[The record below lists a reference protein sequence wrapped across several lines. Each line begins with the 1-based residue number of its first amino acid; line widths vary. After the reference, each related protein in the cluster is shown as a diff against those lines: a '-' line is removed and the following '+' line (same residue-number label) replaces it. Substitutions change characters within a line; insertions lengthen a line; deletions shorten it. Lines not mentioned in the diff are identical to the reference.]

1 MALCVYQIAS
11 KIIADICFTVA
22 NVLCLYLWGKKSE
35 PVLQFLHFWFCFGS
49 ALTPFLS
56 KPFLNKVFHYT
67 NHSVNASA
75 TASMASFQ
83 NITYIENTT
92 VPLVSVPYFV
102 IAGFLTLVI
111 SSLLILKFF
120 ASLDSTES
128 QDENTIEQEGTR
140 YRYVMLILMF
150 LLFFLLVGSEVVMF
164 TFLYKFGI
172 SESPGLAYSRDV
184 SADLSA
190 VFLFSVVIG
199 QFFAI
204 FWSRKFSPGQI
215 LTANFLGVGIGA
227 ILVLLYPLYFKTA
240 PVIFWITTGLIGVS
254 VTSVY
259 GCLFLWANRY
269 ITISGSAASVFMI
282 GGAIGE
288 MVLPIPV
295 GLLIED
301 HVMSFIY
308 FTSGYTFALIL
319 VFLVAVKFAHT
330 KHQRLSQN
338 NPANLDK
345 LQIQEKLTTPNR
357 VETAA

>member
-1 MALCVYQIAS
+1 MSILGLALPTLASNLNKTIDDVSLVLVARGGGYVSGSFIAGILES
-11 KIIADICFTVA
+11 KVNFHLLATIFVLVMSIGVVLTPLILNVASFYIFIGLSAFGMGGYETVA

-67 NHSVNASA
+67 NHSVNGSA
-75 TASMASFQ
+75 TTSMASFQ

-172 SESPGLAYSRDV
+172 SETPGLAYSRDV

-204 FWSRKFSPGQI
+204 FWSRKFS
-215 LTANFLGVGIGA
+215 LGSS
-227 ILVLLYPLYFKTA
+227 L
-240 PVIFWITTGLIGVS
+240 S
-254 VTSVY
+254 
-259 GCLFLWANRY
+259 
-269 ITISGSAASVFMI
+269 
-282 GGAIGE
+282 
-288 MVLPIPV
+288 VLPAT
-295 GLLIED
+295 LLNQ
-301 HVMSFIY
+301 
-308 FTSGYTFALIL
+308 T
-319 VFLVAVKFAHT
+319 
-330 KHQRLSQN
+330 QLSRQ
-338 NPANLDK
+338 LY
-345 LQIQEKLTTPNR
+345 
-357 VETAA
+357 